1 MRVPVAL
8 LALLALLGA
17 AAAARATRREPEP
30 AQPRVESGA
39 ARNPNLPAILD
50 TRGRPVPSLESPFY
64 PQRDVALPAVRL
76 GPVLQPIAV
85 PGGDANN
92 AMTLG
97 AMPRDV
103 TGQLGGGT
111 NTGGAA

>member
-1 MRVPVAL
+1 
-8 LALLALLGA
+8 
-17 AAAARATRREPEP
+17 
-30 AQPRVESGA
+30 
-39 ARNPNLPAILD
+39 
-50 TRGRPVPSLESPFY
+50 
-64 PQRDVALPAVRL
+64 
-76 GPVLQPIAV
+76 VLQPIAV